1 MKKYFYKVSIII
13 RTRNEVQ
20 WISRCL
26 NEIYNQKYKNFEVI
40 LVDHQS
46 RDKTISLVKKNFPLV
61 KIIKYNSKVFYP
73 GKALNLGIK
82 FSKGSLIA
90 MISGHCIPKNNLW
103 LSNLVKNFRK
113 RNVGAVYG
121 RQEPLDTSSPNDY
134 RDLTYIFGLDKKIQ
148 KNDPFFHNANS
159 MIRKDLWL
167 KNKFH
172 EHILH
177 IEDRVWANEILK
189 KKYYIV
195 YEPSSIVFHFHGIGH
210 HDNTT
215 RVNLISKILK
225 KNILKRKKKIIALIP
240 VKKLIKVDD
249 QYILIKTI
257 DDLLKFK
264 EVSKIIISTND
275 VNVSKII
282 KNKKIKVIKRDHDL
296 NKEFLGIEYILSRI
310 YNRHISKQYN
320 PSHILVV
327 EETYTKR
334 PNNYFKNLISNID
347 DNFDSVIPI
356 VKNKSHNIWRKRTD
370 GSLEPL
376 FKTTLPSDLVD
387 YEIYEEIKG
396 LGCLIKAD
404 AFATNGRECS
414 ARKFIEV
421 NPSDL
426 LLVNYR

>member
-73 GKALNLGIK
+73 GRALNLGIK

-310 YNRHISKQYN
+310 YSRHISKQYN

-426 LLVNYR
+426 FLVNYR

>member
-1 MKKYFYKVSIII
+1 MKKYFDKVSIIV

-46 RDKTISLVKKNFPLV
+46 TDKTIGLVKKNFPLV

-73 GKALNLGIK
+73 GRALNLGIK
-82 FSKGSLIA
+82 FSKGSLVA

-103 LSNLVKNFRK
+103 LSNLVKNFKK

-159 MIRKDLWL
+159 MIRKDLWI
-167 KNKFH
+167 KNKFD

-210 HDNTT
+210 HGNTA
-215 RVNLISKILK
+215 RVNLISNILK
-225 KNILKRKKKIIALIP
+225 KNILKRNNKIIALIP
-240 VKKLIKVDD
+240 VKKLIKVND

-257 DDLLKFK
+257 DDLLKLK
-264 EVSKIIISTND
+264 EVSKIIISTDD

-282 KNKKIKVIKRDHDL
+282 KNKKIKIIKRDHDL

-310 YNRHISKQYN
+310 YNRYISKQYN

-327 EETYTKR
+327 EESYTKR
-334 PNNYFKNLISNID
+334 PNNYFKNLISNIN

-396 LGCLIKAD
+396 LGCLVKAD
-404 AFATNGRECS
+404 SFAINGRECS
-414 ARKFIEV
+414 TRKFIEV
-421 NPSDL
+421 NSSDFFA
-426 LLVNYR
+426 VNYR

>member
-1 MKKYFYKVSIII
+1 MKKYFHKVSIIV

-46 RDKTISLVKKNFPLV
+46 TDKTISLVKKNFPLV

-73 GKALNLGIK
+73 GRALNLGIK

-159 MIRKDLWL
+159 MIRKVLWI
-167 KNKFH
+167 KNKFD

-210 HDNTT
+210 HDNTA
-215 RVNLISKILK
+215 RVHSISNILK
-225 KNILKRKKKIIALIP
+225 KNILKRKNKIIALIP
-240 VKKLIKVDD
+240 VKKLIKVND

-257 DDLLKFK
+257 DDLLKLK
-264 EVSKIIISTND
+264 EVSKVIISTND
-275 VNVSKII
+275 VNVFKIV

-296 NKEFLGIEYILSRI
+296 NKEFLGIEYILSSI
-310 YNRHISKQYN
+310 YNRYISKQYN

-327 EETYTKR
+327 EESFTKR

-356 VKNKSHNIWRKRTD
+356 VKNKSHNIWRKRID
-370 GSLEPL
+370 GSFEPL

-387 YEIYEEIKG
+387 YEIYEEVKG
-396 LGCLIKAD
+396 LGCLVKAD
-404 AFATNGRECS
+404 SFAINGRECS
-414 ARKFIEV
+414 TRKFIEV
-421 NPSDL
+421 NSRDFFA
-426 LLVNYR
+426 VNYR